1 MELWREATVVMNEK
15 NWCTSRQL
23 AEEFGVNHN
32 LMRAVI
38 EHLRGKSTAVF
49 FHCHNVKRITGGKG
63 IIYEYVLDFPLS
75 VIKPMVKEEMA
86 ILLG

>member
-1 MELWREATVVMNEK
+1 MKINEK

-38 EHLRGKSTAVF
+38 EHLRGKSTAIF
-49 FHCHNVKRITGGKG
+49 FHCHNVKRITRQG
-63 IIYEYVLDFPLS
+63 IRYEYVLDFPLS
-75 VIKPMVKEEMA
+75 VMKPMVKEEMA